1 MLRRTLHRPLARAPA
16 ASLLPHSQPGR
27 LRLLQPPPLPLASLH
42 RLSSCSLRID
52 GACSCSYVGARGL
65 CTGPRPLPTIE
76 EVRAFSRPELE
87 DARLRLSR
95 ALGEAEE
102 ALVSAYDAEEA
113 RRRTSLARLL
123 GATLLRLGSPL
134 DAERVISDAL
144 ECEDGA
150 HGASEEELTELT
162 FLRGV
167 CYQKSGREESA
178 LDAFEAV
185 LRRTDGEHW
194 RARFHMALLSLANQ
208 WHDQGEALLRGVL
221 ERNPEHAESRRLLA
235 MLEERREA
243 EANRLVPP
251 EDFSS

>member
-1 MLRRTLHRPLARAPA
+1 M
-16 ASLLPHSQPGR
+16 
-27 LRLLQPPPLPLASLH
+27 
-42 RLSSCSLRID
+42 
-52 GACSCSYVGARGL
+52 
-65 CTGPRPLPTIE
+65 
-76 EVRAFSRPELE
+76 
-87 DARLRLSR
+87 
-95 ALGEAEE
+95 
-102 ALVSAYDAEEA
+102 
-113 RRRTSLARLL
+113 
-123 GATLLRLGSPL
+123 
-134 DAERVISDAL
+134 
-144 ECEDGA
+144 
-150 HGASEEELTELT
+150 
-162 FLRGV
+162 

>member
-42 RLSSCSLRID
+42 RLSSID

-65 CTGPRPLPTIE
+65 CTGSRPLPTIE

-221 ERNPEHAESRRLLA
+221 EFNPEHAESRRLLA